1 MKRATQESGALK
13 RAAVLG
19 AVFGALPGFSLA
31 LWALWVN
38 PWFLDRPVLY
48 LGLAVF
54 LPSVLLAF
62 IGQLVGRT
70 SSGKLGFS
78 LLVLPLLSGGLVL
91 RPIPEQAPVKMLVF
105 GVDGATFDILDKGIA
120 DGELPAFAQVQGQG
134 THAVLQSMDP
144 MFSPLLWT
152 TMASG
157 KTPEDHGVRGFHVQ
171 ATAAK
176 VPRIWDVAE
185 AEGYSVGIYK
195 WLVSYPPRPVDG
207 FIVPAWLAPGPET
220 WPMELSFVK
229 ELELSNRLKRKNVAA
244 RRSGLQ
250 LAVAGIPH
258 GLRVGT
264 LWEALRW
271 KIRERLEHPD
281 DDARFAALHRLRGQI
296 DRDVFIHSL
305 NNYNPDLATF
315 SWFAT
320 DGLAHRFWKYHQPDS
335 FEDVDTEKSM
345 AYGDSLTDAYRQA
358 DSILSEIL
366 ERVGPRTTV
375 VILSDHGFKAMPDE
389 QLQLVPLTDR
399 LRARLEGELGPVQV
413 SRLGIRLS
421 VTAEQAPLHELER
434 QLAMLI
440 DDAGLPLYAWELLPG
455 SSDTLGLV
463 LADESPDP
471 DRVASGRVGGEPL
484 ADFVKVEDEPFTG
497 DHDPA
502 GVFMAMGP
510 GVPKGRD
517 LGQVQ
522 MLDVGPT
529 LQALMGIAPAQDL
542 PGRILLGPQQ
552 RGPASRDTLVQ
563 GLEWGSGAA
572 GVDEAAL
579 RALGYFD

>member
-1 MKRATQESGALK
+1 MKRATVIAAL
-13 RAAVLG
+13 V
-19 AVFGALPGFSLA
+19 GALPGLSLA
-31 LWALWVN
+31 SWAVWVN
-38 PWFLDRPVLY
+38 PWFLDRAVLY
-48 LGLAVF
+48 FGLAVL
-54 LPSVLLAF
+54 LPSLLLALPAQLMGRSSAGKSAF
-62 IGQLVGRT
+62 ILA
-70 SSGKLGFS
+70 L
-78 LLVLPLLSGGLVL
+78 LPLWSLALLL

-105 GVDGATFDILDKGIA
+105 GVDGATFEILDKGMA
-120 DGELPAFAQVQGQG
+120 EGELPAFSSIQEQGSR
-134 THAVLQSMDP
+134 AVLQSMEP

-157 KTPEDHGVRGFHVQ
+157 KPPEDHGIRGFHVQ

-176 VPRIWDVAE
+176 VPRLWDVAE
-185 AEGYSVGIYK
+185 SEGYSVGVYK
-195 WLVSYPPRPVDG
+195 WLVSYPPRPIDG

-220 WPMELSFVK
+220 WPTELSFVK

-250 LAVAGIPH
+250 LALAGIPH
-258 GLRVGT
+258 GLRFGT
-264 LWEALRW
+264 LWEAMRW
-271 KIRERLEHPD
+271 KIRERLEQPD
-281 DDARFAALHRLRGQI
+281 DDARFDALHRLRGQI

-305 NNYNPDLATF
+305 NAYSPDLATF

-320 DGLAHRFWKYHQPDS
+320 DGLAHRFWKYHQPEA
-335 FEDVDTEKSM
+335 FAEVDAEKSK
-345 AYGDSLTDAYRQA
+345 AYAHSLTDAYRQA
-358 DSILSEIL
+358 DSILGEVL
-366 ERVGPRTTV
+366 ERVGPETTV

-399 LRARLEGELGPVQV
+399 LKERLEAELGPVQV

-421 VTAEQAPLHELER
+421 VTAEQASLSDLER
-434 QLAMLI
+434 QLALLI
-440 DDAGLPLYAWELLPG
+440 DDAGLPLYTWELLPG

-471 DRVASGRVGGEPL
+471 ERVARGRAGGEPL
-484 ADFVKVEDEPFTG
+484 SDYVRVEDEPFTG

-502 GVFMAMGP
+502 GVFMARGP
-510 GVPKGRD
+510 GVPKGKD
-517 LGQVQ
+517 MGQVQ

-542 PGRILLGPQQ
+542 PGRILLGSQQ

-563 GLEWGSGAA
+563 GLEWGSGES

>member
-1 MKRATQESGALK
+1 MKSASLK
-13 RAAVLG
+13 RAAVL
-19 AVFGALPGFSLA
+19 AALLGALPGLGLA
-31 LWALWVN
+31 SWAVWVN

-48 LGLAVF
+48 LGLAV
-54 LPSVLLAF
+54 LVPSLLLALPA
-62 IGQLVGRT
+62 QLFAR
-70 SSGKLGFS
+70 SASGKLAFA
-78 LLVLPLLSGGLVL
+78 LVLLPLWSLALVL
-91 RPIPEQAPVKMLVF
+91 RPIPEQAPVKMMVF
-105 GVDGATFDILDKGIA
+105 GVDGATFEILDARIA
-120 DGELPAFAQVQGQG
+120 DGELPAFAQVKEQGS
-134 THAVLQSMDP
+134 HAVLQSMDP

-157 KTPEDHGVRGFHVQ
+157 KPPEDHGIRGFHVQ

-176 VPRIWDVAE
+176 VPRLWDVAE
-185 AEGYSVGIYK
+185 AEGYRIGIYK

-220 WPMELSFVK
+220 WPSELSFVK

-250 LAVAGIPH
+250 LALAGIPH

-264 LWEALRW
+264 LWEAMRW
-271 KIRERLEHPD
+271 KIRERMEHPD

-305 NNYNPDLATF
+305 NAYNPDLATF
-315 SWFAT
+315 TWFAT
-320 DGLAHRFWKYHQPDS
+320 DGLAHRFWKYHQPES
-335 FEDVDTEKSM
+335 FEDVDYEKSM

-358 DSILSEIL
+358 DSILGEVL
-366 ERVGPRTTV
+366 ERLGPETTV

-399 LRARLEGELGPVQV
+399 LKARLDAELGPVQV

-421 VTAEQAPLHELER
+421 VTAEQASLSDLER
-434 QLAMLI
+434 QLALLI
-440 DDAGLPLYAWELLPG
+440 DDAGLPLYTWELLPG

-471 DRVASGRVGGEPL
+471 ERVARGRAGGEPL
-484 ADFVKVEDEPFTG
+484 SDYVMVEDEPFTG

-510 GVPKGRD
+510 DVPVGKD
-517 LGQVQ
+517 MGQVQ

-529 LQALMGIAPAQDL
+529 LQALMGIAPAEDL
-542 PGRILLGPQQ
+542 LGEILLGSQL

-563 GLEWGSGAA
+563 GLEWGSGES

>member
-1 MKRATQESGALK
+1 MSLK
-13 RAAVLG
+13 RAGVLL
-19 AVFGALPGFSLA
+19 ALLGALPGLVLA
-31 LWALWVN
+31 SWALWVN

-48 LGLAVF
+48 LVSGVLVPSLLFF
-54 LPSVLLAF
+54 LP
-62 IGQLVGRT
+62 GQLLGKQEAGRAA
-70 SSGKLGFS
+70 LGLS
-78 LLVLPLLSGGLVL
+78 LLPVWTLGLLL
-91 RPIPEQAPVKMLVF
+91 RPIPEQAPVKMVVF

-120 DGELPAFAQVQGQG
+120 EGDLPAFGAIQAEGS
-134 THAVLQSMDP
+134 HAVLRSMDP

-157 KTPEDHGVRGFHVQ
+157 KPPEDHGVRGFHVQ

-176 VPRIWDVAE
+176 VPRLWDIAE

-220 WPMELSFVK
+220 WPGELSFVK
-229 ELELSNRLKRKNVAA
+229 ELELSNRLKRRNVAA
-244 RRSGLQ
+244 RRSGVQ
-250 LAVAGIPH
+250 LALAGIPH

-271 KIRERLEHPD
+271 KVRERLERPD
-281 DDARFAALHRLRGQI
+281 DDARFAALHQLRGQI

-305 NNYNPDLATF
+305 NRYNPDLATF
-315 SWFAT
+315 SWYAT
-320 DGLAHRFWKYHQPDS
+320 DGLAHRFWKYHEPSS
-335 FEDVDTEKSM
+335 FESVDDEKSM
-345 AYGDSLTDAYRQA
+345 AYGDSLTHAYLQA
-358 DSILSEIL
+358 DEILGEIL
-366 ERVGPRTTV
+366 ERVGPETTV
-375 VILSDHGFKAMPDE
+375 VILSDHGFKAMPDD
-389 QLQLVPLTDR
+389 QLQLVPLTER
-399 LRARLEGELGPVQV
+399 LKARLEAELGPVQV

-421 VTAEQAPLHELER
+421 VTAEDADLAELER

-440 DDAGLPLYAWELLPG
+440 DDAGLPLYTWELLPG

-471 DRVASGRVGGEPL
+471 ERVARGRVGGEPL
-484 ADFVKVEDEPFTG
+484 SDYVKVEDEPFTG

-502 GVFMAMGP
+502 GVFMARGP
-510 GVPKGRD
+510 EVPAGQD

-542 PGRILLGPQQ
+542 PGEILLGPRT
-552 RGPASRDTLVQ
+552 RGPSSRDTLMQ
-563 GLEWGSGAA
+563 GLEWGSGEA